1 MPEMPEVETI
11 RKTLAPHIEG
21 RKITKV
27 DLRLD
32 RLVKVPA
39 DPANFVSRL
48 EGRTVTRLSRRGK
61 YLCFQLDGAG
71 DIFIVHLRMTGQL
84 YYSEDG
90 STDRKYTRLA
100 LSLDNCSALLFAD
113 LRTLGALYLVSPEEI
128 PLIKGLHT
136 LGPEPLTEAFT
147 EEYLT
152 EYLST
157 RQTKIKSLL
166 LDQCAIAGLGNIYA
180 DEALFLSGIHPER
193 KAKTLT
199 EKEIHKLYKAVNKV
213 IGDGIADGGTTFS
226 DYRDAHGESGHHQ
239 ENLYAYQRT
248 GKPCKGCGT
257 AIQRLVIGGR
267 SSHFCPNCQR

>member
-21 RKITKV
+21 RTITKV

-39 DPANFVSRL
+39 NPQNFVSRL
-48 EGRTVTRLSRRGK
+48 EGRKVTALSRRGK

-100 LSLDNCSALLFAD
+100 MSLDDGSALLFAD
-113 LRTLGALYLVSPEEI
+113 LRTLGALYMVSPEEI

-136 LGPEPLTEAFT
+136 LGPEPLTDAFT
-147 EEYLT
+147 EKYLT

-193 KAKTLT
+193 KAKTLN

-226 DYRDAHGESGHHQ
+226 DYRDAHGDSGHHQ

-248 GKPCKGCGT
+248 GKPCKGCST
-257 AIQRLVIGGR
+257 PIQRLVIGGR
-267 SSHFCPNCQR
+267 SAHFCPNCQR